1 MSRAARVRRARVVF
15 LAVAAAIVALA
26 VFGGAAASAPVQT
39 TEVRVVT
46 LPIANGFP
54 LDIGIQKGFFAQQG
68 IEIKKTTLQSG
79 NDVLLAMANNN
90 GDIGYLGFV
99 PMFIAVTN
107 NIQMTLVEASEVEG
121 VGQSD
126 NWQNILVKGNS
137 SIRNSRDLAGKTIAV
152 KWHKTIKLPFRDRR
166 SAAAAIQAVAH
177 S

>member
-1 MSRAARVRRARVVF
+1 MSRAARVRRARVLF
-15 LAVAAAIVALA
+15 PASVAAAIVALA

-54 LDIGIQKGFFAQQG
+54 LDLGIRKGFFAQQG

-79 NDVLLAMANNN
+79 NDVVLAMANNN

-107 NIQMTLVEASEVEG
+107 NIPMTLVAASEVEG
-121 VGQSD
+121 VGQAD

-137 SIRNSRDLAGKTIAV
+137 SIRNSRE
-152 KWHKTIKLPFRDRR
+152 PMRR
-166 SAAAAIQAVAH
+166 ST
-177 S
+177 SCGTCSRD

>member
-15 LAVAAAIVALA
+15 LASVAAAIAALA

-54 LDIGIQKGFFAQQG
+54 LDIGIRKGFFSQQG

-79 NDVLLAMANNN
+79 NDVVLAMANNN

-107 NIQMTLVEASEVEG
+107 NVQYDS
-121 VGQSD
+121 QSAVLGWQSRFRWIITPGND
-126 NWQNILVKGNS
+126 LYVVYTHNWQDDPL
-137 SIRNSRDLAGKTIAV
+137 
-152 KWHKTIKLPFRDRR
+152 RDRFDTLDKR
-166 SAAAAIQAVAH
+166 LASKVLYTYRF
-177 S
+177 